1 MSRVL
6 LICLMLIFASH
17 SAFAQVPDPGSAPQI
32 SQQITVTAGGESDIV
47 FFGLDLRA
55 SDAYDSDTGLLEDQN
70 LPPWSAATEARF
82 TRPDGSQTDR
92 DYRLGSSPNITVTHL
107 LEYQRAL
114 GDNSSEIVLSWNLD
128 DYVVVDINEPV
139 GGTTVATMSGS
150 GDFTIPTSPVTGAPQ
165 YFTVQLVATYTD
177 ITELLPVELTSF
189 DALLSGNSAV
199 LSWETSSEL
208 NNAGFEVQ
216 KRVNGEFASI
226 GYVAGNGTTNEAQSY
241 SFTTGALAAGNH
253 AFRLKQIDFDGTFA
267 YSDEVSVDVALETP
281 ALLSRAYPNPFNP
294 QTQFT
299 LTIARQQEV
308 TIQVFDM
315 LGRQVQTLYQGDLA
329 PSEAHQFTFQAS
341 SLPSGRYFIRAVGE
355 YFNNTQTVT
364 LLK

>member
-6 LICLMLIFASH
+6 LICFMLVFASH
-17 SAFAQVPDPGSAPQI
+17 SAFAQVPEPGSPPQI
-32 SQQITVTAGGESDIV
+32 SQTITVSSGGDSDIV

-55 SDAYDSDTGLLEDQN
+55 TDDYDDDPGLVENAN
-70 LPPWSAATEARF
+70 LPPWSLAVEARF
-82 TRPDGSQTDR
+82 LRPDNSYTDR
-92 DYRLGSSPNITVTHL
+92 DYRLGQSPNTTVTHT
-107 LEYQRAL
+107 LEFQRSD
-114 GDNSSEIVLSWNLD
+114 GDDTSPVVLSWDFD
-128 DYVVVDINEPV
+128 DYVTADIVERFGQTVV
-139 GGTTVATMSGS
+139 GSMSGS
-150 GDFTIPTSPVTGAPQ
+150 GTFTIPQNASGVLQ
-165 YFTVQLVATYTD
+165 YQDVDLVVTYTD

-216 KRVNGEFASI
+216 QSVNGEFAAI
-226 GYVAGNGTTNEAQSY
+226 GFVAGNGTTDEAKSY
-241 SFTTGALAAGNH
+241 GFTTGALAAGTH
-253 AFRLKQIDFDGTFA
+253 SFRLKQIDFDGAFA
-267 YSDEVSVDVALETP
+267 YSDVVSVQVALDSP
-281 ALLSRAYPNPFNP
+281 ALLSKAYPNPFNP

-299 LTIARQQEV
+299 LTIARQQNV
-308 TIQVFDM
+308 TIQVYDM

-341 SLPSGRYFIRAVGE
+341 DLPSGRYFIRAVGE

>member
-1 MSRVL
+1 
-6 LICLMLIFASH
+6 MLIFASH

-32 SQQITVTAGGESDIV
+32 SQQLTVTVDGESDIV

-55 SDAYDSDTGLLEDQN
+55 TDGYDSDAGLSEDQD
-70 LPPWSAATEARF
+70 LPPWSAAAEARF
-82 TRPDGSQTDR
+82 VRPDDSYTDR
-92 DYRLGSSPNITVTHL
+92 DYRLGSSPNTTVTHT

-114 GDNSSEIVLSWNLD
+114 GDNSSNVVLSWNLD
-128 DYVVVDINEPV
+128 DYVTGEIVERFGQTV
-139 GGTTVATMSGS
+139 VATMSGS
-150 GDFTIPTSPVTGAPQ
+150 GNFTIPQSGDGDLQ
-165 YFTVQLVATYTD
+165 YTKVDIVVTYTD

-189 DALLSGNSAV
+189 DALLSGNTAV

-208 NNAGFEVQ
+208 NNAGFDVQ
-216 KRVNGEFASI
+216 QKVNGEFVSI

-241 SFTTGALAAGNH
+241 SFTTSALAAGTH

-267 YSDEVSVDVALETP
+267 YSDEVSVVVALETP
-281 ALLSRAYPNPFNP
+281 ALLSKAYPNPFNP